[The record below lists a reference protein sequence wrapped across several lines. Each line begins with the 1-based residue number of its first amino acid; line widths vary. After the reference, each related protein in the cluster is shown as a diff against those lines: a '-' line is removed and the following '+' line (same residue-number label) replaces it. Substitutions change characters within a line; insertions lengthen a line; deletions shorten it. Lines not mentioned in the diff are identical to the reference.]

1 MTYHLYITNKNYSS
15 WSLRPW
21 LLMKVLRIPFTE
33 HLEPIIPGSM
43 RQPQWK
49 AFSPTAHVPCLH
61 DVDGSEGEGE
71 IVLWESLAIVDYL
84 AEMHPGV
91 GIYPG
96 GNGSRKERE
105 VRAWARSATAEMHG
119 GFGAIREEM
128 SMNIGLRV
136 ELPVSGMS
144 EGLRRDLERV
154 NELWEEGLR
163 RFGGPYLAGSRF
175 SVVDA
180 FFAPVVLRL
189 VTFVGSMEVIG
200 DERVRRWVELILGM
214 EEVREWVG
222 DSVRETGREPVHD
235 EGSLRGCDGGI
246 RRVLEDLRA

>member
-1 MTYHLYITNKNYSS
+1 MPYHLYITNKNYSS

-21 LLMKVLRIPFTE
+21 LLMKVLGIPFTE
-33 HLEPIIPGSM
+33 HLEPIVPGSM

-61 DVDGSEGEGE
+61 DVDEGGEGK
-71 IVLWESLAIVDYL
+71 IVLWESLSIVDYL
-84 AEMHPGV
+84 AEMNPEV

-96 GNGSRKERE
+96 GIGSVKERE
-105 VRAWARSATAEMHG
+105 IRAWARSATAEMHA

-128 SMNIGLRV
+128 GMNVGLRI
-136 ELPVSGMS
+136 ELPVGSIS
-144 EGLRRDLERV
+144 ESLRRDLERV
-154 NELWEEGLR
+154 EELWGEGLR
-163 RFGGPYLAGSRF
+163 RFGGPWLAGREF

-189 VTFVGSMEVIG
+189 QTFVGSLEVMR
-200 DERVRRWVELILGM
+200 DERVRGYVEMVLGM
-214 EEVREWVG
+214 EEVREWVRDAVG
-222 DSVRETGREPVHD
+222 ERWREPVHD
-235 EGSLRGCDGGI
+235 EESLNGG